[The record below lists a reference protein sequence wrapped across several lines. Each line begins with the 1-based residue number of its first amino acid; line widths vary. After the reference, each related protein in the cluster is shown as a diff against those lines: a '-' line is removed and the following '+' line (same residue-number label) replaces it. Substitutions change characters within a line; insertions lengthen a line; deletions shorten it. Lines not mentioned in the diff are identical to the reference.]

1 MSDSY
6 YKSSD
11 QILVVN
17 RDINVRSWESRRYIY
32 VFDFEF
38 RTMTVVNDYN
48 TQKETSS
55 THPFPSLDQGL
66 LREMRD
72 KLVDLGGNPT
82 PLSDDDAPKRAF
94 VVPQPLRPSGKGPK
108 P

>member
-17 RDINVRSWESRRYIY
+17 RDIYIRSWRSYVY

-38 RTMTVVNDYN
+38 RIMTVVNDYN
-48 TQKETSS
+48 TQKESS
-55 THPFPSLDQGL
+55 TTHPFPALDQDL

-72 KLVDLGGNPT
+72 KLVDLGGKPT
-82 PLSDDDAPKRAF
+82 PLPEHDAPRRPF
-94 VVPQPLRPSGKGPK
+94 VVPQPLRRPDQGPK